1 MPFKDRFYEKII
13 SHSKVYGPNFE
24 SILRNQKTIENAINT
39 LGENTIFSLSCLIG
53 AELGKATRKK
63 VFMATEGE
71 FRSEKTYIETLKDSF
86 KEHMAKYGINVA
98 YGLDDESLY
107 IEFNKC
113 IFTKGGINKRLC
125 SYSINFLEEY
135 FNATAEKIMS
145 IEKGNYCCLFRLKL
159 KA

>member
-13 SHSKVYGPNFE
+13 SHSKIYGPNFE
-24 SILRNQKTIENAINT
+24 TILRNQETIENAINT
-39 LGENTIFSLSCLIG
+39 LGENTIVSLSCLIG
-53 AELGKATRKK
+53 SELGEATREK
-63 VFMATEGE
+63 VT
-71 FRSEKTYIETLKDSF
+71 SETTDIKTLQASF

-98 YGLDDESLY
+98 YGTDNESIY

-113 IFTKGGINKRLC
+113 IFTEGGINKRLC
-125 SYSINFLEEY
+125 SYSINFLEKY
-135 FNATAEKIMS
+135 FNATAEKIRS